1 MMIID
6 LRQEARACA
15 PNASNPGL
23 LRDAAIETWRAR
35 MMNEYGSSRVFTAL
49 SAQMQRAG
57 FAQKDVLECA
67 KFADEERRHGV
78 LCGAVVESLG
88 GVAAFEM
95 VDCPALPE
103 HEDTT
108 SIVAVLRNA
117 MSVGCM
123 SETVAVSL
131 IGAERLEMPEGEVR
145 ALLTLI
151 WADEIG
157 HARFGW
163 HLLARTLRD
172 LSPREREDLA
182 RYVPVALAHLDRHE
196 LAHLPDC
203 EGPRGG
209 EAWGLCSGRSAR
221 MLYRATV
228 NQIIVP
234 RLRSMGIDAP
244 ALVSAA

>member
-1 MMIID
+1 MIVD
-6 LRQEARACA
+6 LRQEARASA
-15 PNASNPGL
+15 PHASDPGL
-23 LRDAAIETWRAR
+23 LKDAAIETWRTR
-35 MMNEYGSSRVFTAL
+35 MMNEYGSSRVFEAL
-49 SAQMQRAG
+49 SAQMKRAG
-57 FAQKDVLECA
+57 FAPKDVAECA

-88 GVAAFEM
+88 GLAVFEM
-95 VDCPALPE
+95 DDDCPPLPK

-108 SIVAVLRNA
+108 PLVAVLRNA

-131 IGAERLEMPEGEVR
+131 IGAERLEMPEGEIR

-163 HLLARTLRD
+163 HLLAKKLRE
-172 LSPREREDLA
+172 LSPREHDDLA
-182 RYVPVALAHLDRHE
+182 RYVPVALAHLDKHE

-203 EGPRGG
+203 EAPRGG
-209 EAWGLCSGRSAR
+209 EQWGLCSGRSAR
-221 MLYRATV
+221 RLYRATV
-228 NQIIVP
+228 DQIIVP
-234 RLRSMGIDAP
+234 RLRSMG
-244 ALVSAA
+244 LVRDVRSAA